1 MPKCY
6 GCNVFSI
13 LKEIHS
19 NLFTSF
25 SSSQSDDEAAAASVS
40 TGRGEHG
47 HLFKMPDEL
56 NLCGKLHVPATPDSS
71 DLARNVAKIFE
82 SMPDPDMEVR
92 QSKSVRVIFAF
103 YPVYSLIQ
111 QCCQKYRYSAP
122 SNGLISIM
130 IMIK

>member
-1 MPKCY
+1 M
-6 GCNVFSI
+6 
-13 LKEIHS
+13 
-19 NLFTSF
+19 
-25 SSSQSDDEAAAASVS
+25 S

-92 QSKSVRVIFAF
+92 QSKCARVVFAF
-103 YPVYSLIQ
+103 FIHLF
-111 QCCQKYRYSAP
+111 
-122 SNGLISIM
+122 SNVARNTEILPQAM
-130 IMIK
+130 DYFPPTR